1 MNGVLDIERKE
12 IFPELTL
19 LSALPGLVYCLG
31 FREET
36 LREVLPALLPGIALL
51 LFAAVSSQSIGCGDG
66 ILTLV
71 LGLYLRARTLVL
83 SLMLGFFGAAVW
95 AGILLLKKRRGS
107 DSLPFVPLLLTGYV
121 LVLLCRL
128 L

>member
-1 MNGVLDIERKE
+1 M
-12 IFPELTL
+12 
-19 LSALPGLVYCLG
+19 
-31 FREET
+31 
-36 LREVLPALLPGIALL
+36 L